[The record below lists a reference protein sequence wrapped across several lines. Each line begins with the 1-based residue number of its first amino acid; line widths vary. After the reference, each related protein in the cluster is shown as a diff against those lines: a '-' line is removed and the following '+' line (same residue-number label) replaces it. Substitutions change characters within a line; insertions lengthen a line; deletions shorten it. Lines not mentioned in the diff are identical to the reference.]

1 MPSSSLLASLVAIG
15 LPFVFLFCLV
25 NALMLDV
32 QLAGSL
38 QGHNIDGRFIAS
50 WIRARVKQKV
60 DALHDE
66 GVALTLAV
74 LRVGNDPASE
84 RYVNGKIKAC
94 GEVGIASRHL
104 HMPADASEEAVLAQ
118 VRALNEDPD
127 IDAILVQLPLPP
139 QVNEIRVMDTLDP
152 MKDADGFHPKNLGR
166 LFQRFGLVEPCT
178 PIGIMV
184 TLRAIGAKLEG
195 ARALVIGRSVI
206 VGRPVADML
215 VRANATVTIAHRH
228 TQHLEEEVRR
238 ADIVISATGVYHL
251 VKGDWIKPGAVVI
264 DVGQNRSPEG
274 TLAGDVE
281 YDVACKNAAAITPVP
296 GGVGPMTIAMLL
308 WNTVIAALQRRH
320 GHEAALAFRWE
331 LTDFKA

>member
-1 MPSSSLLASLVAIG
+1 
-15 LPFVFLFCLV
+15 
-25 NALMLDV
+25 MLDV
-32 QLAGSL
+32 QLAGAL
-38 QGHNIDGRFIAS
+38 DGHNIDGKFIAG
-50 WIRARVKQKV
+50 WVRGRVKQKA
-60 DALHDE
+60 DALKAE
-66 GVALTLAV
+66 GVSLTLAV
-74 LRVGNDPASE
+74 LRVGDDPASE

-94 GEVGIASRHL
+94 EEVGIGSRHL
-104 HMPADASEEAVLAQ
+104 HMPADVTQEEVLAQ
-118 VRALNEDPD
+118 VRALNEDAGV
-127 IDAILVQLPLPP
+127 DAILVQLPLPP
-139 QVNEIRVMDTLDP
+139 QINEIDVMDALDP

-228 TQHLEEEVRR
+228 TQNLEEEVRR

-264 DVGQNRSPEG
+264 DVGQNRSPSGE
-274 TLAGDVE
+274 LAGDVE
-281 YDVACKNAAAITPVP
+281 YDKAIQYASAITPVP

-320 GHEAALAFRWE
+320 GHDAALAFRWE
-331 LTDFKA
+331 LTKFES